1 MLTGRGTGPSSEL
14 DGGDAVL
21 LDSQPPVRNTC
32 LLFISHLVC
41 GCVTEV
47 QWTKGGMLSPAFLR
61 GCGAALTLLAVP
73 LPPGLSPH
81 PPVVSAGPC
90 PSGSHLVLPFQP
102 EAWGCLQ
109 EGGCNTAS
117 LTASQAWPCRQRG
130 APGKV
135 PGPGVRKGRRGP
147 DLQRVTGES
156 TRAASGSCPGSPY
169 PLGTLVAAVTPPHP
183 ILLPLPWNRL
193 GGTVPRGRHGV
204 QGPGQVRVVPGGK
217 SPESTLGVGG
227 C

>member
-1 MLTGRGTGPSSEL
+1 MPAVYKPPSLWVCHRSPVDQGRDAEPGVPPRLRSRPDALSCAPSPRAVPPPSS
-14 DGGDAVL
+14 G
-21 LDSQPPVRNTC
+21 
-32 LLFISHLVC
+32 VC
-41 GCVTEV
+41 
-47 QWTKGGMLSPAFLR
+47 WALPLR
-61 GCGAALTLLAVP
+61 I
-73 LPPGLSPH
+73 PPGPALP
-81 PPVVSAGPC
+81 AG
-90 PSGSHLVLPFQP
+90 SLGLP
-102 EAWGCLQ
+102 A
-109 EGGCNTAS
+109 GGRMQHC
-117 LTASQAWPCRQRG
+117 QAWPCRQRG